1 MKHKVE
7 PEHRLAQTEKYID
20 ACIAKLEKAHELLAI
35 SIMEYQKLKEQ
46 MGDIIEMKELMP
58 TYFTINNKVFSIDES
73 SQIKEIKDETNTIK
87 EKE

>member
-58 TYFTINNKVFSIDES
+58 TYF
-73 SQIKEIKDETNTIK
+73 QIKNETNTTK